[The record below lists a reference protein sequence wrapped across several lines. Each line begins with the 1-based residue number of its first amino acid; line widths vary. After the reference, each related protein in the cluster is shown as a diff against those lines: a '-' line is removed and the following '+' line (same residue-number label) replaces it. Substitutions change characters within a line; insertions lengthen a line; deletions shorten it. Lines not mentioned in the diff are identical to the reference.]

1 MTISIFGTPAELTDF
16 FKMMSSDVLY
26 IEDEEDGDGDGGE
39 DGGEVEDGDEKF
51 NEFAPE
57 V

>member
-39 DGGEVEDGDEKF
+39 VEDDEEKF

>member
-1 MTISIFGTPAELTDF
+1 MTISIFGTPEELTDF
-16 FKMMSSDVLY
+16 FKMMASDEIY
-26 IEDEEDGDGDGGE
+26 ISEDEDEGGDGKG
-39 DGGEVEDGDEKF
+39 EDGDEKF

>member
-1 MTISIFGTPAELTDF
+1 MTISIYGTPAELTDF

-26 IEDEEDGDGDGGE
+26 SEDEEDGDG
-39 DGGEVEDGDEKF
+39 GEVEDEEKF